1 MTSPGPPS
9 YAACDDPLLT
19 TSTTTAM
26 KALSTTLLPL
36 LTLLAST
43 AVLAVPTGEQVVLD
57 DLSRVAKDWQHAA
70 EDVFHKGEQRVM
82 KWVQDGKEFI
92 KQHDITCE
100 YP

>member
-1 MTSPGPPS
+1 
-9 YAACDDPLLT
+9 
-19 TSTTTAM
+19 M

-57 DLSRVAKDWQHAA
+57 DLSRVGKDWQHAA

-92 KQHDITCE
+92 RQHDITCG

>member
-1 MTSPGPPS
+1 
-9 YAACDDPLLT
+9 
-19 TSTTTAM
+19 M

-70 EDVFHKGEQRVM
+70 EDVFHKGEQRVQ
-82 KWVQDGKEFI
+82 KWVQDGREFI
-92 KQHDITCE
+92 KQHDMTCE
-100 YP
+100 FSGFPEAFLF